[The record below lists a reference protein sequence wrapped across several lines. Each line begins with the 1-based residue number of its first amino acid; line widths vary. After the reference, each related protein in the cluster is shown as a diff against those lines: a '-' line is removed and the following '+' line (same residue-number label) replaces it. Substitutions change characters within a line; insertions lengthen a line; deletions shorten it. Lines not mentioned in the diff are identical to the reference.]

1 MKYALNIS
9 ILAQEG
15 LSKLKKSEP
24 KAYIK
29 VVELLEELSTHPR
42 TGAGQPE
49 FCKYEKK
56 WSRRIT
62 SKHRLIYTISDSN
75 VIVSVIS
82 ALGHY
87 NDK

>member
-1 MKYALNIS
+1 MKHTLDIS

-24 KAYIK
+24 KAFVK
-29 VVELLEELSTHPR
+29 AVELLEELSIHPR
-42 TGAGQPE
+42 TGTGQPE

-62 SKHRLIYTISDSN
+62 RKHRLTYTISDFN
-75 VIVSVIS
+75 VIVSIIS
-82 ALGHY
+82 VLGHY
-87 NDK
+87 KDK